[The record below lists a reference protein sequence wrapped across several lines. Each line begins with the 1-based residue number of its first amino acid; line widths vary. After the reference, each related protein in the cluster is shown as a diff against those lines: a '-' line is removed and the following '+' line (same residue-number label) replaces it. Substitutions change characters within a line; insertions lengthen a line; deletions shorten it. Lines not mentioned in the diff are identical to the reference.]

1 MILAIDTAGSTT
13 SVAVLTATH
22 PATAISSQHR
32 AERMGQS
39 EFLLPLID
47 AALEQAG
54 ITLAQIGYIAVC
66 TGPGSFTGLR
76 VGLAT
81 AHALAR
87 AQNVALYGINLFS
100 ALRHGMAQSLP
111 AEQANNTAIVLD
123 SYREEL
129 FVQMTAGSEPQ
140 MLDSTQLSEALDVQH
155 SSYHAQLDQNEL
167 AVPPV
172 QLDLPVGAVLV
183 GQKLAALLAEGAKPA
198 DYPAAPFYLRAPDIS
213 TPKAACAQAG

>member
-1 MILAIDTAGSTT
+1 MILAIDTAGSST
-13 SVAVLTATH
+13 SVAVLSALH
-22 PATAISSQHR
+22 PATILSSQHR

-47 AALEQAG
+47 AALKDSG
-54 ITLAQIGYIAVC
+54 KTLADITHLAVC

-81 AHALAR
+81 AHALAK
-87 AQNVALYGINLFS
+87 AQNIALYGIDLFS
-100 ALRHGMAQSLP
+100 ALRHGMAQALP
-111 AEQANNTAIVLD
+111 AEQAATTAIVLD

-129 FVQMTAGSEPQ
+129 FVQMTAQSEPQ
-140 MLDSTQLSEALDVQH
+140 MLDSTQLSDALNAQH